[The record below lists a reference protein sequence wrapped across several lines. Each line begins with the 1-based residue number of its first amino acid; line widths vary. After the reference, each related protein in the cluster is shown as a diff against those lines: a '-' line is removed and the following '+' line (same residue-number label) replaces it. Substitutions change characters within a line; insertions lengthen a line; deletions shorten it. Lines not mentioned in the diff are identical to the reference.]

1 LYPLVPV
8 LIIHAGVCVAF
19 AARGIASQRHRRI
32 LVAAAVALPMVLCLP
47 AWLLVQSKSLDRD
60 RIHPGMRYRY
70 SDMTDYYTT
79 IDVKVARAI
88 VSKHAGFLGGMESL
102 QAVTPPGSRVMWLR
116 PDYVAALGNRQGLP
130 LYYRW
135 TPGEFLRQIRLSKAD
150 YVIVTSLLKL
160 DMEGGEGNPGTKYD
174 QALQVSEVVHSV
186 RSLATAGY
194 EIAVLKID
202 HAAVARKLDAGG

>member
-1 LYPLVPV
+1 
-8 LIIHAGVCVAF
+8 
-19 AARGIASQRHRRI
+19 
-32 LVAAAVALPMVLCLP
+32 
-47 AWLLVQSKSLDRD
+47 
-60 RIHPGMRYRY
+60 
-70 SDMTDYYTT
+70 
-79 IDVKVARAI
+79 
-88 VSKHAGFLGGMESL
+88 
-102 QAVTPPGSRVMWLR
+102 
-116 PDYVAALGNRQGLP
+116 

-160 DMEGGEGNPGTKYD
+160 DMDGGEGNPGAKYD